1 MIYTEISQKKT
12 RKGQEAH
19 EKVMN
24 IFSYQENVNLSY
36 NKIPAHTHQNKIK
49 KTDNTKCWWDCG
61 MTGTFFALPGIMQI
75 I

>member
-49 KTDNTKCWWDCG
+49 KTDNTKCW
-61 MTGTFFALPGIMQI
+61 
-75 I
+75 